1 MYNMTSVLEAGNL
14 YLMVKNVNLM
24 TDYVLAYGILLALAI
39 VFFMASKKTEDDT
52 TKILFAD
59 SVIILFVA
67 GFFWVLEFIPWQALS
82 LPIIF
87 VFGSIIAFKST
98 N

>member
-1 MYNMTSVLEAGNL
+1 MYNVTSVLEAGNI
-14 YLMVKNVNLM
+14 YLMVKNLNIL
-24 TDYVLAYGILLALAI
+24 TDYIFAYGFLFALAV
-39 VFFMASKKTEDDT
+39 VFFIAAKKTEDDT
-52 TKILFAD
+52 TKVLFAD
-59 SVIILFVA
+59 SVIILFMA
-67 GFFWVLEFIPWQALS
+67 GFFWVLELIPWQSLS